1 MHPTL
6 TKEKLMYLSRKL
18 VAYILAALM
27 LFVGVYSPSTRAD
40 AATDVI
46 SSSPITR
53 ADAAID
59 WNAIAVQAL
68 ATAGP
73 ARPGQVVFLDL
84 AIVQAA
90 VHDAVQAIDR
100 RFEPYHV
107 QIKGASGSPEAAAA
121 KAAHDVLVNI
131 LPGQAA
137 SLDTTYHDYL
147 AAHGLAEDDPGVR
160 AGELAAA
167 GILALR
173 ANDARVPNPLPTP
186 FLGGTAPGVWR
197 PTPSNPPEG
206 PPPSFAPMALS
217 WLGAVPPFTLKSGH
231 QFRAEPPPPL
241 SSKRY
246 AEDYNEVMALGARFN
261 STRTLEQTQL
271 AYFYA
276 ANNFILW
283 NRVLRDVA
291 AEHTDTIGD
300 SARLLALGTLA
311 MADSLITAWES
322 KIHYVFWRPITAIQE
337 GDNDG
342 NPRTAGDPTWEPLLN
357 TPNYPEYPSG
367 ANNVVGALTRMLE
380 LYFGTDQITI
390 TVFSQHP
397 LAVPNTLTYHNFS
410 DLSSDT
416 VEVRI
421 YQGIHFRFAED
432 AAQEQGRQVA
442 EWTFG
447 HFLQPD
453 SRVEPS
459 K

>member
-1 MHPTL
+1 MS
-6 TKEKLMYLSRKL
+6 LSRKL
-18 VAYILAALM
+18 VVHILPALM
-27 LFVGVYSPSTRAD
+27 LFVGVSSPSTRAD

-46 SSSPITR
+46 SASLSTR

-68 ATAGP
+68 ATAGS

-100 RFEPYHV
+100 RYTPYHV
-107 QIKGASGSPEAAAA
+107 MLLRGASGSPEAAAA

-131 LPGQAA
+131 VPDQTA

-173 ANDARVPNPLPTP
+173 ADDGRLPNPLPPP
-186 FLGGTAPGVWR
+186 FIGGTAPGVWR

-206 PPPSFAPMALS
+206 PPPAFAPMALP
-217 WLGAVPPFTLKSGH
+217 WLGAVPPFTLKSGD
-231 QFRAEPPPPL
+231 QFRAKAPPPL
-241 SSKRY
+241 SSRRY
-246 AEDYNEVMALGARFN
+246 ARDYNEVKALGARFN
-261 STRTLEQTQL
+261 SERTPEQDQL
-271 AYFYA
+271 AYFFA
-276 ANNFILW
+276 GNNFILW
-283 NRVLRDVA
+283 NRILRDIA
-291 AEHTDTIGD
+291 AEHTENIGD

-311 MADSLITAWES
+311 VADAFITSWND
-322 KIHYVFWRPITAIQE
+322 KVHYVFWRPITAIQE

-357 TPNYPEYPSG
+357 TPNYPEYTSG
-367 ANNVVGALTRMLE
+367 ANNAVGALTRILQ
-380 LYFGTDQITI
+380 LFFGTDHLTF
-390 TVFSQHP
+390 TAFSQHP
-397 LAVPNTLTYHNFS
+397 LAVPNTLTYHSFS
-410 DLSSDT
+410 DWASDS
-416 VEVRI
+416 VDVRI
-421 YQGIHFRFAED
+421 YQGIHFRFGDEAGLK
-432 AAQEQGRQVA
+432 QGRQVA
-442 EWTFG
+442 EWVFR
-447 HFLQPD
+447 HFLKPD

-459 K
+459 N